1 MLSVVLQI
9 GTPSPNTAFL
19 FAAFAITGIV
29 FLGYSALI
37 IKRQREISKR
47 LNELRDTSE
56 NATQE

>member
-9 GTPSPNTAFL
+9 GTPLPNTEFL

-29 FLGYSALI
+29 FCGYSALI

>member
-9 GTPSPNTAFL
+9 VTPSPNTEFL

-37 IKRQREISKR
+37 IKRQRGISKR

>member
-1 MLSVVLQI
+1 MVLQI
-9 GTPSPNTAFL
+9 GTPSPNTEFL

>member
-9 GTPSPNTAFL
+9 GTPSPNTEFL

-29 FLGYSALI
+29 FLGYSVLI